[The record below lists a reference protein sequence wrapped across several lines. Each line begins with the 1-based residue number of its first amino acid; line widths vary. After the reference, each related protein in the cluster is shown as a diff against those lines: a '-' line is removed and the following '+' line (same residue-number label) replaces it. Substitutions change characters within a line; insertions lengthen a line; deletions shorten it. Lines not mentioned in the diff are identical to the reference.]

1 MRSSGKRSSE
11 GSLTGCV
18 FAITGT
24 LSEPRA
30 KFEEFIIQ
38 HGGEVVKSVTNT
50 CTHLVSAESGTKK
63 CEDALAKGV
72 VIVDEQWVRNKV
84 EGIASAVMDLSAA
97 VAATA
102 VAKTTAAAPANQLTA
117 STLPKSTGATAKPLR
132 GMVICI
138 TVAASSAAPAPPLVP
153 DVLAPGVW
161 IPPAVTAT
169 ACQPSRPS
177 RVLPSSLV
185 SAAPAKGKSSSSG
198 AVATNK
204 KTATK
209 AAPTQASSDAPL
221 AGMVICITG
230 TLSVSR
236 AAFEKLI
243 TQHGGKNVKAIT
255 KDCTHLVAAEGEA
268 DEPTISP
275 ADWRRIRAM
284 ARRGDLLENVA
295 SAGYR
300 STGIRV
306 FDGKRIID
314 LDYDVDDYGQLPPD
328 FVVYGEFNPHYWDY
342 ATMNVNN
349 TLVPEVA
356 GAQSYWHTG
365 NYPSVTIDD
374 V

>member
-138 TVAASSAAPAPPLVP
+138 TGTLSVTRAEFEKLIVKYGGKNVKTVNHECTHLVASADEHGTKKYQEAEDKGIPIVDETYICSLIVGDVANAVAAESAVPQPFPQPVAVAASSAAPAPPLVP

-268 DEPTISP
+268 GTKKYQE
-275 ADWRRIRAM
+275 AEA
-284 ARRGDLLENVA
+284 
-295 SAGYR
+295 
-300 STGIRV
+300 
-306 FDGKRIID
+306 K
-314 LDYDVDDYGQLPPD
+314 
-328 FVVYGEFNPHYWDY
+328 
-342 ATMNVNN
+342 
-349 TLVPEVA
+349 
-356 GAQSYWHTG
+356 
-365 NYPSVTIDD
+365 
-374 V
+374 